1 MWAHA
6 TVVARATQHTMAR
19 RSMARNAL
27 GGWLCDCAQL
37 RLLDQLAYFEAA
49 ANPFIDEASPNP
61 SLVSNHA
68 VSGNGP

>member
-1 MWAHA
+1 MQQSWP
-6 TVVARATQHTMAR
+6 AR
-19 RSMARNAL
+19 RSTPWRDAAWRAMPPDAL